1 MHNPNT
7 SNNLDNWSAP
17 TGEYGSIERLCSI
30 SLRAC
35 QLLNPLISAIYEQ
48 LLESL
53 KSSDSSSFSSTVQK
67 EKKDN
72 SAFTIADGLVQ
83 RLLIQVLYKSVS
95 FKDIVGEEDE
105 TDGNKGEED
114 DSWYKVE
121 GLDVPVD
128 LRPLVDSTR
137 SDIQSLAQEYLS
149 TNGDKNCYEH
159 LTVFI
164 DPIDGTR
171 EFSTGQGHHST
182 VCIGFANEHGK
193 AVGGVV
199 YRPLSTPKP
208 TYVAGVK
215 SEGFGVYDF
224 GEAAYSKKKG
234 GGLLTTNGSISPFVE
249 SLIDELDVPR
259 IRNGGAGNKM
269 MIMLEKSVA
278 GCSIDDSLFY
288 IQDRGVSRWDTC
300 AAEACLEAFGGKL
313 TKMQQVVDS
322 EDDEPKDEHYTY
334 LASQTNLDFMPGKAN
349 LTKYNCR
356 SSIKDLQPN
365 QIVTNVDQVKPYSN
379 LCGLVAVGKEWCTA
393 EGEMQIQKAIQR
405 AAAKNPPS
413 FD

>member
-7 SNNLDNWSAP
+7 SNNLDKWSGP
-17 TGEYGSIERLCSI
+17 TGEYGSIERLCSV

-35 QLLNPLISAIYEQ
+35 RLLNPLISAIYEQ

-53 KSSDSSSFSSTVQK
+53 KGSTSSSTVQK

-83 RLLIQVLYKSVS
+83 RLLIQVLFESVS
-95 FKDIVGEEDE
+95 FRDIVGEEDE
-105 TDGNKGEED
+105 EDGNKGED
-114 DSWYKVE
+114 DASWYKVE
-121 GLDVPVD
+121 GLDVPHD
-128 LRPLVDSTR
+128 LRPLVDSTK
-137 SDIQSLAQEYLS
+137 SDIQSLAQEHLS
-149 TNGDKNCYEH
+149 NGNDKNYEQ

-215 SEGFGVYDF
+215 SEGYSVYDF

-269 MIMLEKSVA
+269 MIMLEKSVS

-313 TKMQQVVDS
+313 TKMQQIVDS
-322 EDDEPKDEHYTY
+322 GEEDDKPEDEHYTY
-334 LASQTNLDFMPGKAN
+334 LASQNNLDFVPGKAN

-356 SSIKDLQPN
+356 SLIKDLQPN
-365 QIVTNVDQVKPYSN
+365 QMVMNVDQVKPYSN

-393 EGEMQIQKAIQR
+393 EGELQIQKAIQR
-405 AAAKNPPS
+405 AATKNAPS